1 MRRNVGAIERAVS
14 IAVGTGLVALRWRKP
29 GQDAAVATG
38 AGLILRGAFGYCP
51 VNAAVGRN
59 TAMDDTRI
67 ALGGPRGIH
76 IRRGVT
82 VRKPPEEVY
91 RFWRDFR
98 NLARF
103 MSHVLDV
110 REIDDRRSH
119 WVIRGPA
126 GRRLEWDSE
135 LISDEPGSLIS
146 WRTLPG
152 ADVVSAGSVRFK
164 RTARGTTE
172 VLLHLQYEPPGG
184 SAAKW
189 ILTLLGQDPDS
200 HVRED
205 LRRLKQLLEAGELP
219 STSGQ
224 PTGRRTALFRAGH
237 AVGAS

>member
-14 IAVGTGLVALRWRKP
+14 IAVGTTILASRLRKP
-29 GQDAAVATG
+29 GQGAAVAAGT
-38 AGLILRGAFGYCP
+38 GLILRGAFGYCP

-59 TAMDDTRI
+59 TASDDTRI
-67 ALGGPRGIH
+67 ALGGPRGLH

-82 VRKPPEEVY
+82 IRRRPEEIY
-91 RFWRDFR
+91 RFWRDLS
-98 NLARF
+98 NLAKF
-103 MSHVLDV
+103 MSHVLEV

-126 GRRLEWDSE
+126 GRRLEWDAE
-135 LISDEPGSLIS
+135 LITDEPGSLIS

-164 RTARGTTE
+164 PTLRGATE
-172 VLLHLQYEPPGG
+172 VLLHLQYDPPGG
-184 SAAKW
+184 AAARW

-205 LRRLKQLLEAGELP
+205 LRRLKELLEAGELP
-219 STSGQ
+219 TTSGQ
-224 PTGRRTALFRAGH
+224 PTGRRTALFTAGKTL
-237 AVGAS
+237 VNW